1 MRPLLSIATAF
12 ALTAAPPTQQGRT
25 VDEGWFTLRVNG
37 EQVGRE
43 QFAIRQTPVAGGVN
57 VVATAT
63 ISMSGGR
70 RLLPALTADTAGHPI
85 SYSFEVQANGQV
97 ESLRGTAAGTRYM
110 QQIRTPSGLSER
122 ELRLAPGTLILDQ
135 DVVHQYYF
143 IGRAR
148 GGGQVPVIAPRTLA
162 RDVVTIAARGD
173 APVQLRNGT
182 VPATHLI
189 VTNAAGVAT
198 DLWVDAAGR
207 VLRVA
212 TPARHFE
219 AERDEPPR

>member
-1 MRPLLSIATAF
+1 MLRVAVVLAVTTAP
-12 ALTAAPPTQQGRT
+12 AAQQGRT

-43 QFAIRQTPVAGGVN
+43 QFLIRQAPVAGGVN
-57 VVATAT
+57 VVAKAT
-63 ISMSGGR
+63 IAMSGGR
-70 RLLPALTADTAGHPI
+70 RLSPALTADSGGHPI

-97 ESLRGTAAGTRYM
+97 ESLRATAAGGRYM
-110 QQIRTPSGLSER
+110 QQVRTPSGLSER
-122 ELRLAPGTLILDQ
+122 ELRLEPGTIILDQ
-135 DVVHQYYF
+135 DIVHQYYF
-143 IGRAR
+143 VGRSR
-148 GGGQVPVIAPRTLA
+148 GGGRVPVIAPRTLA
-162 RDVVTIAARGD
+162 RDVVTITVRGD
-173 APVQLRNGT
+173 GPVELRNGT